1 MISTEQALEA
11 IFALISPLSVE
22 RVPLRAAVGRVLAG
36 PVAATRNQPPFAASS
51 MDGYAVVSASPGD
64 VFEVVGEAQAGAR
77 FTGAVQAG
85 EAVRIFT
92 GAPVPKGATRIV
104 IQEDVTRVVDQI
116 TLGPKLDRSTYIR
129 PVAGDFAVGTTLG
142 SPCRLAPA
150 HVALL
155 ASMNVPQVVV
165 FRRTKVA
172 LISTGDELVMPGET
186 PEEDQIIASNALGLE
201 AMMTLA
207 GADVR
212 LLPIARDT
220 EDSLRTVLALAEDAD
235 LIVTIGGASVGDHDL
250 VGKVA
255 IAEGLDR
262 AFYKVA
268 MRPGKPLMGGRLGD
282 AVLIGLPGNPVSS
295 MVCGRVFL
303 CPALD
308 AFHGLPAQAALR
320 QTLPLAH
327 ALPANGPRE
336 HYMRAK
342 IITVGGTRALA
353 PFDRQDSA
361 LQTVLAQSD
370 ALAIRPPN
378 DPARLAGDTLEWID
392 I

>member
-150 HVALL
+150 HVAL
-155 ASMNVPQVVV
+155 
-165 FRRTKVA
+165 
-172 LISTGDELVMPGET
+172 
-186 PEEDQIIASNALGLE
+186 
-201 AMMTLA
+201 
-207 GADVR
+207 
-212 LLPIARDT
+212 
-220 EDSLRTVLALAEDAD
+220 
-235 LIVTIGGASVGDHDL
+235 
-250 VGKVA
+250 
-255 IAEGLDR
+255 
-262 AFYKVA
+262 
-268 MRPGKPLMGGRLGD
+268 
-282 AVLIGLPGNPVSS
+282 
-295 MVCGRVFL
+295 
-303 CPALD
+303 
-308 AFHGLPAQAALR
+308 
-320 QTLPLAH
+320 
-327 ALPANGPRE
+327 
-336 HYMRAK
+336 
-342 IITVGGTRALA
+342 
-353 PFDRQDSA
+353 
-361 LQTVLAQSD
+361 
-370 ALAIRPPN
+370 
-378 DPARLAGDTLEWID
+378 
-392 I
+392 